1 MSAEEKFVVLERNMG
16 SHQLKMLTD
25 LLREEG
31 INARG
36 IGSMSGAAIGV
47 GEVIMGGRLE
57 VPESQEAEAKELL
70 VHYQGGLEQGEYVDV
85 PPELTASEPLS
96 EQKGLVLSEEEEQK
110 QRGPRKFALFF
121 LGSFLLFLVVWATID
136 FFKGA

>member
-1 MSAEEKFVVLERNMG
+1 MSAEEKFVVLERNLG

-57 VPESQEAEAKELL
+57 VPESQEAEAQEFLE
-70 VHYQGGLEQGEYVDV
+70 HYQGAMDEGEYVDV
-85 PPELTASEPLS
+85 PAELTATEPLP
-96 EQKGLVLSEEEEQK
+96 EQKGLVLTEEEEKTQ
-110 QRGPRKFALFF
+110 QGPRKFALFF
-121 LGSFLLFLVVWATID
+121 MGAFFVFLVVWSTIN
-136 FFKGA
+136 FFKGG

>member
-1 MSAEEKFVVLERNMG
+1 MPTEEKFVILERNMG

-36 IGSMSGAAIGV
+36 IGSISGAAIGV

-57 VPESQEAEAKELL
+57 VPESQEAEAKVLL
-70 VHYQGGLEQGEYVDV
+70 EHYQGDLDQGEYVDV
-85 PPELTASEPLS
+85 PPELTATEPLS
-96 EQKGLVLSEEEEQK
+96 EQKGLVLTDEEERSQ
-110 QRGPRKFALFF
+110 QGPRKFALFF
-121 LGSFLLFLVVWATID
+121 MGSFLLFLVVWATID

>member
-1 MSAEEKFVVLERNMG
+1 MSDEEKFVALERNVG

-25 LLREEG
+25 LLRQEG

-57 VPESQEAEAKELL
+57 VPESQAEETNQILE
-70 VHYQGGLEQGEYVDV
+70 HYEGAAGEYIDI
-85 PPELTASEPLS
+85 PPELTQNEPLS
-96 EQKGLVLSEEEEQK
+96 DQKGLVLTEEEELAQ
-110 QRGPRKFALFF
+110 QGPRKFALFF
-121 LGSFLLFLVVWATID
+121 MGAFFVFLVIWATIN

>member
-25 LLREEG
+25 ILREEG

-57 VPESQEAEAKELL
+57 VPESQEAEARELFE
-70 VHYQGGLEQGEYVDV
+70 HYKGGLEQGEFVDV

-96 EQKGLVLSEEEEQK
+96 EQKGLVLTEEEERI

-121 LGSFLLFLVVWATID
+121 MGSFLLFLVLWATID
-136 FFKGA
+136 FFKAA

>member
-57 VPESQEAEAKELL
+57 VPKSQEEDAKELL
-70 VHYQGGLEQGEYVDV
+70 AHYQGSLEQGEYVDL

-96 EQKGLVLSEEEEQK
+96 DTKGLVLTEEEERM

-121 LGSFLLFLVVWATID
+121 MGAFLLFLVLWATID
-136 FFKGA
+136 VFKGA